1 MNRSLR
7 EIDVWGTVIV
17 VEAASLNK
25 SVDNLSNAID
35 VAQEYFHHIDR
46 VFSTFKSDSVVS
58 QLRRGEI
65 SIEKCSDEVKEVWQ
79 ECLRA
84 RELTTG
90 AFDPWAV
97 VGGFDPSGFVKGWAA
112 QKACGLIASQ
122 GIESVLINAGG
133 DIAVQGG
140 QLIDGQ
146 LTPWQIGIRNPEN
159 PTEIVHTIEINSGSV
174 ATSGTYEKGSHI
186 VDPWTGLIAIGGTS
200 ATVWGA
206 DAGMCEAMAT
216 ALIVS
221 GKDGARWFSQPALAE
236 YNAWCIDRGEDV
248 SWSISGADFLSQ

>member
-17 VEAASLNK
+17 VEVASLNK

-35 VAQEYFHHIDR
+35 IAQEYFHHIDR
-46 VFSTFKSDSVVS
+46 VFSTYKSDSVVS

-112 QKACGLIASQ
+112 QKACDLIASQ
-122 GIESVLINAGG
+122 GVESVLVNAGG
-133 DIAVQGG
+133 DIAMQGG

-146 LTPWQIGIRNPEN
+146 LTPWQIGIRNPAN
-159 PTEIVHTIEINSGSV
+159 PTEMVHTIEISNGSV